1 MWDFFDAQSDIRT
14 SDNRFIAAIRRE
26 AIRRGYDRTVPA
38 FLGAYVKEKEREY
51 DPTFVEEQGN
61 EASESDVIARR
72 VNRAKKKS
80 FSGTES

>member
-1 MWDFFDAQSDIRT
+1 MWNFFDVQSDIRT
-14 SDNRFIAAIRRE
+14 SDNSFIAAIRRE
-26 AIRRGYDRTVPA
+26 AIRRGYDKTVPA
-38 FLGAYVKEKEREY
+38 LLDAYVKEKEREN